1 MVKDQNKNIAKSEEN
16 QGKAGVASGDSK
28 NRAIY
33 KVWDNQWAFKSIWWA
48 FRVSKIYGSG

>member
-1 MVKDQNKNIAKSEEN
+1 MVKDQNKNRAKSEEN

-33 KVWDNQWAFKSIWWA
+33 KV
-48 FRVSKIYGSG
+48 